1 MLIIEIFMYFAY
13 LLIENPKVKITICC
27 KMKKQNTFTNNIRN
41 LLIDKFG
48 YINAINEF
56 VIRVVNIKFRN
67 LRKLK
72 FVFL

>member
-1 MLIIEIFMYFAY
+1 MLMIEIFMYFAY
-13 LLIENPKVKITICC
+13 LLIESPKTKIIICC
-27 KMKKQNTFTNNIRN
+27 IMKKQNTFTNNITN
-41 LLIDKFG
+41 LLIDRSV
-48 YINAINEF
+48 YSNATNEF